1 VRPVSGG
8 NALAVVL
15 ALSAGLAGSVQAAVM
30 GKLGERV
37 GIFEAL
43 AFSTVVAIVV
53 GWVTLIVVRQG
64 VGDVASAAR
73 APVWLWTGGALS
85 AFIVLAITV
94 GPPRIGVT
102 ATVAM
107 VIAGNLVMATLI
119 DRFGWLGNER
129 IDLNWSR
136 VLGLLLLVAGAALTL
151 RK

>member
-1 VRPVSGG
+1 VSGG

-43 AFSTVVAIVV
+43 AFSTIVAIVV
-53 GWVTLIVVRQG
+53 GFTALLVVRHS
-64 VGDVASAAR
+64 VAGIGHAAR
-73 APVWLWTGGALS
+73 QPVWLWTGGALS

-94 GPPRIGVT
+94 GPPRVGVT
-102 ATVAM
+102 ATVAL
-107 VIAGNLVMATLI
+107 VITGNLVMAALI
-119 DRFGWLGNER
+119 DRFGWLGNDR
-129 IDLNWSR
+129 IALHWPR
-136 VLGLLLLVAGAALTL
+136 VAGLVLLAAGAALTL

>member
-1 VRPVSGG
+1 MSGG

-53 GWVTLIVVRQG
+53 AWVALLVVRQSVSG
-64 VGDVASAAR
+64 VGEAAR
-73 APVWLWTGGALS
+73 QPVWLWTGGALS
-85 AFIVLAITV
+85 AFIVLAVTV

-102 ATVAM
+102 STVAL
-107 VIAGNLVMATLI
+107 VIAGNLVMAALI
-119 DRFGWLGNER
+119 DRFGWLGNR
-129 IDLNWSR
+129 QIDLDWSR
-136 VLGLLLLVAGAALTL
+136 ALGLLLLVAGAALTL
-151 RK
+151 RR

>member
-1 VRPVSGG
+1 MSGG

-43 AFSTVVAIVV
+43 GFSTVVSIVIGLCV
-53 GWVTLIVVRQG
+53 LLVVRQSFDG
-64 VGDVASAAR
+64 IGAAAR
-73 APVWLWTGGALS
+73 QPVWLWTGGALS

-102 ATVAM
+102 ATVGI
-107 VIAGNLVMATLI
+107 VIAGNLVMAALI
-119 DRFGWLGNER
+119 DRFGWLGNEQ
-129 IDLNWSR
+129 IALNWPR
-136 VLGLLLLVAGAALTL
+136 VLGIAFLAAGAALTL

>member
-1 VRPVSGG
+1 VSGG

-53 GWVTLIVVRQG
+53 AWVTLLVVRQSVSG
-64 VGDVASAAR
+64 VGEATR
-73 APVWLWTGGALS
+73 QPVWLWTGGALS

-107 VIAGNLVMATLI
+107 VIAGNLVMAALI
-119 DRFGWLGNER
+119 DRFGWLRNKQ
-129 IDLNWSR
+129 IDLEWPR

-151 RK
+151 RT

>member
-1 VRPVSGG
+1 MSSG

-43 AFSTVVAIVV
+43 GFSTIVSIV
-53 GWVTLIVVRQG
+53 IGLTVLLVVRQSF
-64 VGDVASAAR
+64 VGIASAAR
-73 APVWLWTGGALS
+73 QPAWLWTGGALS

-102 ATVAM
+102 ATVGT
-107 VIAGNLVMATLI
+107 VIAGNLVMSALI
-119 DRFGWLGNER
+119 DRFGWLGNEQ
-129 IDLNWSR
+129 IALNWSR
-136 VLGLLLLVAGAALTL
+136 LLGIALLAVGAALTL

>member
-1 VRPVSGG
+1 VSAG

-43 AFSTVVAIVV
+43 AFSTIVAIVIAF
-53 GWVTLIVVRQG
+53 VTLLVVRQSLDG
-64 VGDVASAAR
+64 IGAAAR
-73 APVWLWTGGALS
+73 QPMWLWTGGALS
-85 AFIVLAITV
+85 AFIVLAVTV

-107 VIAGNLVMATLI
+107 VIAGNLVMAAVI
-119 DRFGWLGNER
+119 DRFGLLGNEQ
-129 IDLNWSR
+129 IDLNWAR
-136 VLGLLLLVAGAALTL
+136 VLGLVLLVAGAALTL
-151 RK
+151 RR